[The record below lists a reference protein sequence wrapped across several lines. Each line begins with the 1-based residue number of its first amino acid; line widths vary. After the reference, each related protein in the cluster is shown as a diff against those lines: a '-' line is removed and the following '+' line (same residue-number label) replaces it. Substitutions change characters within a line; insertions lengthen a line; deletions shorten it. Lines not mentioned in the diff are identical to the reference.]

1 MTHTSHDYEKVGTK
15 ANARAWERMRKSAI
29 EKREA
34 RERNPLL
41 AEQIDNISAEIIHHR
56 KIADD
61 AWGYFYS
68 MDSAPEVMREYYR
81 AHVDPLRKTEDVV
94 RKMLYCKHKRV
105 DIGEE
110 CLSCRDCGAA
120 DYGNGFM
127 FHESMIASK
136 TDLA

>member
-1 MTHTSHDYEKVGTK
+1 MRQTRDYEKVGTK
-15 ANARAWERMRKSAI
+15 TNARAWERIRKHAI
-29 EKREA
+29 EEREA
-34 RERNPLL
+34 RERNPRL
-41 AEQIDNISAEIIHHR
+41 AEQFDEHFHAIVHYREI
-56 KIADD
+56 AAQ
-61 AWGYFYS
+61 AWGYFYL
-68 MDSAPEVMREYYR
+68 MDSAPEVMREFYR
-81 AHVDPLRKTEDVV
+81 EHVDPLQKKEDVV

-110 CLSCRDCGAA
+110 CLSCRNCGAA